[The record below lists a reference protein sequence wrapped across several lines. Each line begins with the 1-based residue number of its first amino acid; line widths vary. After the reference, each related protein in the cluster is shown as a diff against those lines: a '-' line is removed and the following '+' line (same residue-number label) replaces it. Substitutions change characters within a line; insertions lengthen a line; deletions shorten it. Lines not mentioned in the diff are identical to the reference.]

1 MIFFP
6 SRFQLLSLHIHTPEF
21 FIGFIFHASLWPALS
36 KKQDF
41 EPRKKILLI
50 GEMFDIALRTA
61 AKKVLGLIKMEEIF
75 FDWRRFFLML
85 GSGCL
90 N

>member
-1 MIFFP
+1 
-6 SRFQLLSLHIHTPEF
+6 
-21 FIGFIFHASLWPALS
+21 
-36 KKQDF
+36 
-41 EPRKKILLI
+41 
-50 GEMFDIALRTA
+50 MFDGALQTA

-85 GSGCL
+85 GSGRL